1 MVGLLS
7 DAEITWVQEEAMNM
21 GAFTYIAPRLAT
33 VLRELGRGM
42 FEDIKYVGRAPAA
55 ATATGFG
62 SVHKQEQLE
71 LVQKS
76 MQKAPIKF
84 P

>member
-1 MVGLLS
+1 
-7 DAEITWVQEEAMNM
+7 MNM
-21 GAFTYIAPRLAT
+21 GGFSYIAPRLAT
-33 VLRELGRGM
+33 ALRVLRRGT

-62 SVHKQEQLE
+62 SVHQQEQSE